1 MNHLTIL
8 KLLKSKQLTNINS
21 SIYREKTIFLAKKI
35 FQINTNSIYLNGFVS
50 LYEVM
55 NKQR

>member
-35 FQINTNSIYLNGFVS
+35 F
-50 LYEVM
+50 
-55 NKQR
+55 